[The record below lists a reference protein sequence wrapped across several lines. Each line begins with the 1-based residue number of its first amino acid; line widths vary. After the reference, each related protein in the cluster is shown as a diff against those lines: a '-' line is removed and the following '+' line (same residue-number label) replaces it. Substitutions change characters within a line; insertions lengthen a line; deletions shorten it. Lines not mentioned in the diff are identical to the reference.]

1 VVPFGFC
8 VVGVVPPGVVV
19 VVVVVVFGAGA
30 VTVNVCGVYKVV
42 SKGSPSLTHS
52 ATTGVR
58 RPAVASAG
66 TVKAPCHFPWL
77 LTGIRMDTRSA
88 GAATAT

>member
-1 VVPFGFC
+1 MPFGFFVVG

-19 VVVVVVFGAGA
+19 VGLVVVVGV

-52 ATTGVR
+52 ATTSVS
-58 RPAVASAG
+58 RPEVASAG
-66 TVKAPCHFPWL
+66 TLKDPCHAPVL
-77 LTGIRMDTRSA
+77 PTGIRMDTFSV
-88 GAATAT
+88 GAATAA